1 MVFQS
6 DFMDNEYEAHS
17 IQLDEETGEHVEPI
31 QFTFVEGLATTNEE
45 TGEPEAFRLKETAE
59 ERVCSGGRRK
69 KPFQIPRSALLQDED
84 EPDVKRSGPLVPA
97 APSVPTGIVLKR
109 QKSCIIEE
117 HVGRASQNMNPAVF
131 LLPTLFLFPAWAS
144 IFCIILELCIH
155 MWAHRKNWERSELVG
170 AGTSPL
176 PALYRSPL
184 NTITSEFCA
193 YCQSD
198 KLMATIG
205 KLQDERKTRLDNRK
219 LRYCAYVERMSVV
232 T

>member
-1 MVFQS
+1 MVFNL
-6 DFMDNEYEAHS
+6 DFMDDEYETQS
-17 IQLDEETGEHVEPI
+17 IQLDEETGEHEEPI
-31 QFTFVEGLATTNEE
+31 HFTYLEGLATTNEE
-45 TGEPEAFRLKETAE
+45 TGEPEAFRLKESVE
-59 ERVCSGGRRK
+59 EQLCSGGRRK

-84 EPDVKRSGPLVPA
+84 EQEVKRSGPLVPST
-97 APSVPTGIVLKR
+97 PSASNGEVFKR
-109 QKSCIIEE
+109 QKSCKLQE

-155 MWAHRKNWERSELVG
+155 MWAHRKNWEHGELATAA
-170 AGTSPL
+170 AGPL
-176 PALYRSPL
+176 PTLYRSPL

-219 LRYCAYVERMSVV
+219 LRYCGYVERMSVV

>member
-6 DFMDNEYEAHS
+6 DFMEDEYEAQS
-17 IQLDEETGEHVEPI
+17 VQLDEETGEHEQPI
-31 QFTFVEGLATTNEE
+31 HFTFVEGLATTNEE
-45 TGEPEAFRLKETAE
+45 TGEPEAFRLKESAE
-59 ERVCSGGRRK
+59 ELLCSGGRRR
-69 KPFQIPRSALLQDED
+69 KPFQIPRSALLLDED
-84 EPDVKRSGPLVPA
+84 EPEVKRSGSLVPSA
-97 APSVPTGIVLKR
+97 ARGDALKR

-117 HVGRASQNMNPAVF
+117 RVGRASQNMNPAVF

-144 IFCIILELCIH
+144 IVCIILELCIH
-155 MWAHRKNWERSELVG
+155 MWAHRKNWERAELADPASG
-170 AGTSPL
+170 PR
-176 PALYRSPL
+176 PALFRSPL